1 MTNNYLLSIKITRK
15 GSGLAPKHSEL
26 PGDIFLMRTPP
37 VSFKIGV
44 GVGVG
49 VGAGIGIENER
60 WQELTKILTPTPIES
75 GVGIESN
82 KPG

>member
-1 MTNNYLLSIKITRK
+1 MK
-15 GSGLAPKHSEL
+15 P
-26 PGDIFLMRTPP
+26 PP

-44 GVGVG
+44 GVG
-49 VGAGIGIENER
+49 IGIENEP
-60 WQELTKILTPTPIES
+60 WQELTKILTPTPTEF